1 MKLLRAI
8 ALRVG
13 LMWAVLSVSDPA
25 AAQSLTASTQSGRM
39 TVLAIDYDAGRIVC
53 LSSEGRVS
61 YDEVDQAVLVVTD
74 EARRPGLTLLR
85 AGDIIRAESR
95 DGKIH
100 TITVLRR
107 AWRDLEGPE
116 G

>member
-1 MKLLRAI
+1 MRLLRAI

-13 LMWAVLSVSDPA
+13 LVWAVLAVGDPA

-39 TVLAIDYDAGRIVC
+39 TVLVIDYDAGRIVC
-53 LSSEGRVS
+53 LGSEGQVT
-61 YDEVDQAVLVVTD
+61 YDEVDRAALVVTE
-74 EARRPGLTLLR
+74 EARRADLTLLR
-85 AGDIIRAESR
+85 AGDVIRAESR
-95 DGKIH
+95 DGTIH

>member
-1 MKLLRAI
+1 MRVLRAI

-13 LMWAVLSVSDPA
+13 LAWAVLSVADPVV
-25 AAQSLTASTQSGRM
+25 AQSLTASTQSGRM
-39 TVLAIDYDAGRIVC
+39 TVLATDYDAGRIVC
-53 LSSEGRVS
+53 LSSEWQLT
-61 YDEVDQAVLVVTD
+61 YDEVDRAALVVTE
-74 EARRPGLTLLR
+74 EARRADLTLLR
-85 AGDIIRAESR
+85 AGDGIRAESR
-95 DGKIH
+95 DGTIH